1 METFLIMK
9 NIFKH
14 IKRLAKCS
22 RIRAFVG
29 ILFCIGIIFLLFKT
43 VQNTIRSYQSE
54 YERAIS
60 NEKALI
66 LELSQTKEDNRV
78 LQLKTEQ
85 LAYFKDSITKEMISI
100 KENLKIKDK
109 QLKSIY
115 YLNYKI
121 NKKDTVIFKDTV
133 INYKILQVDTLIKES
148 WYSINLKLE
157 YPNKV
162 IVNPEFK
169 SDLFIYQTTQKETI
183 KPPKKFFLCRLF
195 QKKHKVI
202 RVHIVEKSPYVN
214 IEKTRFIDIIP

>member
-1 METFLIMK
+1 MK

-22 RIRAFVG
+22 KVRAFAG
-29 ILFCIGIIFLLFKT
+29 ILLCIGIIFLLFKI
-43 VQNTIRSYQSE
+43 VQNTIRSYQTE

-66 LELSQTKEDNRV
+66 LELSQAKEDNRV
-78 LQLKTEQ
+78 LQLRAEQ
-85 LAYFKDSITKEMISI
+85 LSYFKDSITKEMINI
-100 KENLKIKDK
+100 KEDLKIKDK

-115 YLNYKI
+115 YLSYRI
-121 NKKDTVIFKDTV
+121 NKRDTVIFKDTV
-133 INYKILQVDTLIKES
+133 INYKVLQVDTLIKEA
-148 WYSINLKLE
+148 WYSLDLKLE

>member
-1 METFLIMK
+1 M
-9 NIFKH
+9 FKH

-22 RIRAFVG
+22 KVRAFAG
-29 ILFCIGIIFLLFKT
+29 IVLCIGIIFLLFKI
-43 VQNTIRSYQSE
+43 VQSTIKSYQSE

-78 LQLKTEQ
+78 LQLRTEQ

-100 KENLKIKDK
+100 KEGLKIKDK

-121 NKKDTVIFKDTV
+121 NKKDTIIFKDTV

-195 QKKHKVI
+195 QKKHKVV

-214 IEKTRFIDIIP
+214 VEKTRFIDIIP

>member
-1 METFLIMK
+1 MK

-14 IKRLAKCS
+14 IKRLAKCGKV
-22 RIRAFVG
+22 RAFSG
-29 ILFCIGIIFLLFKT
+29 IVLCIGIILLLFKT
-43 VQNTIRSYQSE
+43 VQNNIRSYQTE

-78 LQLKTEQ
+78 LQLRTEQ

-100 KENLKIKDK
+100 KEDLKIKDK
-109 QLKSIY
+109 RLKSIY

-121 NKKDTVIFKDTV
+121 NKKDTIIFKDTV
-133 INYKILQVDTLIKES
+133 INYKILQVDTLIKEA
-148 WYSINLKLE
+148 WYSLDLKLE

-169 SDLFIYQTTQKETI
+169 SDLFIYQTIQKETI